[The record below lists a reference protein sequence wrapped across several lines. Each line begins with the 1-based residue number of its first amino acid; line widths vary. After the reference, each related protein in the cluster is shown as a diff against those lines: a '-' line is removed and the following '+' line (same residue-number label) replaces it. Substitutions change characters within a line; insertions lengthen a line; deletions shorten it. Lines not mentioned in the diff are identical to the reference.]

1 MKKPVT
7 DREFKK
13 VYHQYRYYF
22 NRLIKNICR
31 VLEENNIPYSIKY
44 LNIHILLRDVEYV
57 IYIKQGRIIA
67 KNKKSGEFKNFRYS
81 NFIDFIYNK

>member
-1 MKKPVT
+1 MKKPVI
-7 DREFKK
+7 DKEFKK

-31 VLEENNIPYSIKY
+31 VLEENKIPY
-44 LNIHILLRDVEYV
+44 NIIYSNVHILWQDEEYI
-57 IYIKQGRIIA
+57 IYVRQGRIVL

-81 NFIDFIYNK
+81 NFVNFIYNK